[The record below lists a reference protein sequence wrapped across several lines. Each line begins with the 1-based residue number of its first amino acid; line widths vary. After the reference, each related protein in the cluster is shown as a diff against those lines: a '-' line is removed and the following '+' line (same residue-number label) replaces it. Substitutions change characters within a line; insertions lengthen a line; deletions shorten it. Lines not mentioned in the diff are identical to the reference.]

1 MCKHGIPLTGVT
13 GDPHEVNCV
22 RCERPT
28 SRGGRVLAGMMA
40 FRQAQRK
47 LGKKKRVLNRQR
59 LKEEQEKRKKI
70 KEEYDNALRQFA
82 ERQQKN
88 N

>member
-47 LGKKKRVLNRQR
+47 LGKKKKGSEQTKVERRARKAKENKRRVR
-59 LKEEQEKRKKI
+59 
-70 KEEYDNALRQFA
+70 
-82 ERQQKN
+82 
-88 N
+88 